1 MGNNWFQNIIL
12 YNYYMIIKYLIITL
26 IILSV
31 LYNIYDYYLLRGIYS
46 CLNNFDSDKIYEY
59 PNFLSDIECDK
70 IIELSKKGVKR
81 SKVITDESKEI
92 VSSVRTSSNTFLN
105 NKMDPVLND
114 INNKIQSLTGIKSK
128 KYEDLQIVNYKPEQ
142 LYEAHWDACDPFHDK
157 RCINDTKRG
166 GLRFATFIIYLN
178 DDFEEGE
185 TEFPLVNKKVKP
197 EKGKAVLFFNLNDD
211 LLKRKENSKHAGLPP
226 KNGEKWMCNKWI
238 RLYDF
243 K

>member
-1 MGNNWFQNIIL
+1 
-12 YNYYMIIKYLIITL
+12 MIKLLIITA

-31 LYNIYDYYLLRGIYS
+31 LYNIYDYYLLRDIYS
-46 CLNNFDSDKIYEY
+46 CLNKFDSDKIYEY

-70 IIELSKKGVKR
+70 IIELSKKEVKR

-105 NKMDPVLND
+105 NKMDLVLID

>member
-1 MGNNWFQNIIL
+1 
-12 YNYYMIIKYLIITL
+12 MIKLLIITA

-31 LYNIYDYYLLRGIYS
+31 LYNIYDYYLLRDIYS
-46 CLNNFDSDKIYEY
+46 CLNKFDSDKIYEY

-70 IIELSKKGVKR
+70 IIELSKKEVKR

-105 NKMDPVLND
+105 NKMDPVLID